1 MMKRRTLIFLC
12 IVMMLAGAFASA
24 RPAYAAETEMKAS
37 SIVSAG
43 KKSKKKAGIKINK
56 AHFPDKR
63 FRKYVRK
70 AFDDDGNGYLSD
82 AEIDLIWNVHCEN
95 MK

>member
-43 KKSKKKAGIKINK
+43 KKSKK
-56 AHFPDKR
+56 
-63 FRKYVRK
+63 
-70 AFDDDGNGYLSD
+70 
-82 AEIDLIWNVHCEN
+82 
-95 MK
+95 